1 MNNMQAVIMPQLIF
15 GDISVCSEEYHSE
28 YFIAAPSFNEGTAI
42 FGAPLMYK
50 ENYGQNVAQMTYG
63 NLDRVNYTYDSVD
76 RLTKKTY
83 SDSDAEVQYF
93 YNSNGE
99 MYRVKDGLASR
110 STLFEYDLAGRI
122 VGISVTSLNGSE
134 QYAHIGT
141 RYEDGTGNVKSQS
154 ATMFNSDGTV
164 ANSLVYNYTYCGA
177 KSGYDPAALARYSF
191 DGVLY
196 TYEYDRLGRLV
207 TRKSSI
213 ASTESGPLSQQI
225 NGGKSESYT
234 YVDVTTGS
242 ISKTTTLVY
251 KYTDIQGVVHEFD
264 YDANGNII
272 SEKIGDEIKTYE
284 YDSQNRLIR
293 YDDSA
298 LGVTYVYTYD
308 NRGNILNY
316 RYMDYVPAGTSVSE
330 TDGDTYTFSYT
341 NNVLKDAVTAINGE
355 TITYDSSYNPLK
367 WTNGRTL
374 TWVQGRRLETV
385 TDGST
390 VTTYTYDE
398 NGIRVAKNVSSG
410 GRSTQYYVADGTYLG
425 EKTTYRGVT
434 FLITYLYGDSGIVG
448 IEVNGTKYFFVKN
461 LQGDVT
467 GIIDSTGAVI
477 ANYAYDAYGFCYSVT
492 DASGNTITSASHI
505 ANINPFRYR
514 SYMYDTETG
523 FYYIYSRYFDPDIGR
538 WLSPEPNVYSGEF
551 DEGAG
556 LLMYNIFAYCA
567 NNPIVFKDDNGESI
581 TLTCILVGTAI
592 GLIVGGSFGA
602 YRANKNGYTPSDGW
616 KYWKYVVGYG
626 VAGGAIGALVGWG
639 AGALIAKY
647 GVATAAT
654 SITKGGGARF
664 ATFKA
669 LKNSLGSA
677 GQGRQWHHIVEQCQ
691 LKSTR
696 AGFSKYWIHNSNNVI
711 NLSND
716 VHQLISNF
724 YSSIPNPSVVDTGGM
739 VFRDWITNMSFE
751 QQYKWGIWVMRYF
764 GVEI

>member
-1 MNNMQAVIMPQLIF
+1 MNSIQAVVMPQVIF
-15 GDISVCSEEYHSE
+15 GDISSCSEEYHSD
-28 YFIAAPSFNEGTAI
+28 YFIAAPSFDEGTAS
-42 FGAPLMYK
+42 FGAPFMYK
-50 ENYGQNVAQMTYG
+50 ENYGQNVAQMIYG

-83 SDSDAEVQYF
+83 SDSDAEVQYY

-177 KSGYDPAALARYSF
+177 KSGYDPTALARYSF

-234 YVDVTTGS
+234 YVTADPVGGVA
-242 ISKTTTLVY
+242 KTTTLVAS
-251 KYTDIQGVVHEFD
+251 YTDILGVTHEFE
-264 YDANGNII
+264 YDANGNITL
-272 SEKIGDEIKTYE
+272 EKIGDEIKTYK

-298 LGVTYVYTYD
+298 LNVTYVYTYD
-308 NRGNILNY
+308 SRGNILNY
-316 RYMDYVPAGTSVSE
+316 RYMDYVPKNTAVSE
-330 TDGDTYTFSYT
+330 TGVDTYTFSYT

-434 FLITYLYGDSGIVG
+434 FLITYLYGDSGVVG
-448 IEVNGTKYFFVKN
+448 IEVNGAKYFFVKN

-467 GIIDSTGAVI
+467 GIIDSTGAVV

-492 DASGNTITSASHI
+492 DASGNEITSASHI
-505 ANINPFRYR
+505 ANLNPFRYR

-523 FYYIYSRYFDPDIGR
+523 FYYLTTRYYDPDIGR
-538 WLSPEPNVYSGEF
+538 FLNADDAEYLGAEGELT
-551 DEGAG
+551 G
-556 LLMYNIFAYCA
+556 YNLFSYCS
-567 NNPIVFKDDNGESI
+567 NNPVMGCDPDGNASFWQ
-581 TLTCILVGTAI
+581 TLKHVGLEVAKQAA
-592 GLIVGGSFGA
+592 V
-602 YRANKNGYTPSDGW
+602 
-616 KYWKYVVGYG
+616 
-626 VAGGAIGALVGWG
+626 VAGIATAAALIIGAVSGTIVSGG
-639 AGALIAKY
+639 AGAVALPAAITLAVSVAQASVAVAAV
-647 GVATAAT
+647 GVGAAVV
-654 SITKGGGARF
+654 
-664 ATFKA
+664 
-669 LKNSLGSA
+669 GSA
-677 GQGRQWHHIVEQCQ
+677 GDNISYSK
-691 LKSTR
+691 KSKISGKEGATDKPSWVNR
-696 AGFSKYWIHNSNNVI
+696 DMVNP
-711 NLSND
+711 NLSAQENARRI
-716 VHQLISNF
+716 LN
-724 YSSIPNPSVVDTGGM
+724 N
-739 VFRDWITNMSFE
+739 
-751 QQYKWGIWVMRYF
+751 KF
-764 GVEI
+764 GVNNWKMGPGSDYNKIVKWINRHVLR